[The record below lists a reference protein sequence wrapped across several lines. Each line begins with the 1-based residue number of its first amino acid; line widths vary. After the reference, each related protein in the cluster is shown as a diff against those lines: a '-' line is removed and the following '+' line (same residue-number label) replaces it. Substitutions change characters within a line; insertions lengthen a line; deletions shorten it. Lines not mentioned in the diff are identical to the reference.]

1 MGTNIRQA
9 KLYDVPAIS
18 RIEQESFDSPW
29 SADEITKDVMSKDGG
44 IYVAVIESDGEKAG
58 YAEMRTVAGEAQI
71 YNIVIDRAF
80 RGKGLGEML
89 LRHLIDKAK
98 ETGCSLVTLEV
109 RGGNEAAM
117 ELYHKLGFK
126 EVGRR
131 RGYYAKG
138 GEDAVLMDLALG
150 GFEITV
156 EI

>member
-1 MGTNIRQA
+1 M
-9 KLYDVPAIS
+9 LP
-18 RIEQESFDSPW
+18 SF
-29 SADEITKDVMSKDGG
+29 VMSKDGS

-71 YNIVIDRAF
+71 YNIVIDRTF

-131 RGYYAKG
+131 KGYYIKG

-156 EI
+156 EV

>member
-1 MGTNIRQA
+1 METNIRQA

-29 SADEITKDVMSKDGG
+29 SADEITKDVMSKDGS

-71 YNIVIDRAF
+71 YNIVIDRDF

-117 ELYHKLGFK
+117 ELYPKLGFK

-131 RGYYAKG
+131 KGYYSKG

-156 EI
+156 EV

>member
-1 MGTNIRQA
+1 MSETIRQA
-9 KLYDVPAIS
+9 KLYDVPALS

-29 SADEITKDVMSKDGG
+29 SADEITKDVTSKDGN

-89 LRHLIDKAK
+89 LKHLIDRAK
-98 ETGCSLVTLEV
+98 ELGCSLITLEV

-117 ELYHKLGFK
+117 ELYRKLGFR

-131 RGYYAKG
+131 KGYYSKG
-138 GEDAVLMDLALG
+138 AEDAVLMDLALQDI
-150 GFEITV
+150 EITV
-156 EI
+156 EL

>member
-1 MGTNIRQA
+1 MGVSIRQA

-29 SADEITKDVMSKDGG
+29 SADEITKDVMSKDGS

-156 EI
+156 EV

>member
-1 MGTNIRQA
+1 MSVS
-9 KLYDVPAIS
+9 VPAIS

-29 SADEITKDVMSKDGG
+29 SADEITKDVMSKDGS

-156 EI
+156 EV